1 MIFTSISIV
10 KNHFKTNAKQLTN
23 CKQSFTKKISGVL
36 IFSKKLDYSPVDMLA
51 YYSGNL
57 DQVSVHLHND
67 VIVGRETANDRH
79 VNESLDT

>member
-1 MIFTSISIV
+1 
-10 KNHFKTNAKQLTN
+10 
-23 CKQSFTKKISGVL
+23 
-36 IFSKKLDYSPVDMLA
+36 MLA